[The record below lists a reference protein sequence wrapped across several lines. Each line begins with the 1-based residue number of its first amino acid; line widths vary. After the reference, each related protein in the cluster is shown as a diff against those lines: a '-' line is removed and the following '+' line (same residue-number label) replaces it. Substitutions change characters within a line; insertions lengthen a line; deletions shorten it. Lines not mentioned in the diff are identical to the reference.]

1 MNFNGKRR
9 QHQEQIDAISREM
22 ETLQMNQKEMLEIK
36 SVTKMKNGFDWLS
49 SVHSIQPKKES
60 FYFNHILK
68 KQIYFTSVILSIKHI
83 FVFF

>member
-1 MNFNGKRR
+1 MGKVR
-9 QHQEQIDAISREM
+9 REM
-22 ETLQMNQKEMLEIK
+22 NTLRKNQKEMLEIK

-68 KQIYFTSVILSIKHI
+68 PNKAKK
-83 FVFF
+83 